1 MQRTNPSISSNF
13 QRYQQQLQLNG
24 RQRLIR
30 KQVERF
36 EISNNKGA
44 DNLSM
49 SISESEPNKRSAE
62 QLLSDSKR
70 QKTES
75 SVKVVIPNV
84 VIDVDNSDDDE
95 LEVLTMK
102 LRKERSADD
111 GVSTKKRIYY
121 AMEPVKQQKI
131 IIRYSFLTSII
142 ETSFLMIYHFSIS
155 VLKMSFICNLMLRC
169 IFRTLKCGCSL

>member
-75 SVKVVIPNV
+75 SVKVVIPKTGPATV
-84 VIDVDNSDDDE
+84 
-95 LEVLTMK
+95 
-102 LRKERSADD
+102 
-111 GVSTKKRIYY
+111 
-121 AMEPVKQQKI
+121 
-131 IIRYSFLTSII
+131 
-142 ETSFLMIYHFSIS
+142 
-155 VLKMSFICNLMLRC
+155 FI
-169 IFRTLKCGCSL
+169 

>member
-1 MQRTNPSISSNF
+1 
-13 QRYQQQLQLNG
+13 
-24 RQRLIR
+24 
-30 KQVERF
+30 
-36 EISNNKGA
+36 
-44 DNLSM
+44 M

-131 IIRYSFLTSII
+131 IISIDSDSDYEETCEASGKESIMKEAASLTDTKDAAK
-142 ETSFLMIYHFSIS
+142 E
-155 VLKMSFICNLMLRC
+155 
-169 IFRTLKCGCSL
+169 